1 MRLLGPIKSMRG
13 VLVPVFLRRHHL
25 GKMCGIA
32 GAFAV
37 AIALTVSVDGA
48 AGSQPG
54 LLVYEPFHYPALANG
69 ACFAAGASG
78 TQAHARGIT
87 GRYSLKYIF
96 GTARTHTATYDETGL
111 NFPGLQTN
119 GGAITLAAPGNGVGS
134 TTVSVRLAAPLKRT
148 TLYGGYLFRSP
159 LGPSP
164 GFCLIIG
171 DKGSRAYWKS
181 AQIISY
187 PKLGNAR
194 CGGVG
199 GNNIPTS
206 IDLGTGISAGRTY
219 LVLFK
224 VQGVNAVHG
233 PVAMTQWILTDAQYQ
248 HFAGRLDSRRLDAAP
263 LGTGADDVLQRA
275 VAKSSPRASYPW
287 FNRGAVSGDGSYLT
301 LSSGDASAVY
311 DEIRFS
317 ERNLAQV
324 APAVGA
330 EAAHP

>member
-1 MRLLGPIKSMRG
+1 M
-13 VLVPVFLRRHHL
+13 PVFIRRRHFE
-25 GKMCGIA
+25 KVCGIT
-32 GAFAV
+32 GALAV
-37 AIALTVSVDGA
+37 AIALTASVA
-48 AGSQPG
+48 AAPRSQLG
-54 LLVYEPFHYPALANG
+54 LLVYEPFHYPALASS

-78 TQAHARGIT
+78 TQAHARGLT

-96 GTARTHTATYDETGL
+96 GNARTHTATYDKTSL
-111 NFPGLQTN
+111 NFPGLQTS
-119 GGAITLAAPGNGVGS
+119 GGAITLTAPGNGVGS